1 MQNYFKNIR
10 YDRMDLGP
18 LGLDPVI
25 AHVCLCLP
33 PDWKQFLT
41 GTFVIAEPGPF
52 GALEVSEV

>member
-1 MQNYFKNIR
+1 
-10 YDRMDLGP
+10 MDLGP
-18 LGLDPVI
+18 LGLDPLI